1 MAASPRSKAPK
12 KAKPARSGMRAA
24 ARDAILLETSLREV
38 SEAFAQREQ
47 MAALMSRAADVLGKA
62 AETGARLSARSSS
75 TLGRDMS
82 IGRRTGLDA
91 AMRTVLA
98 ARAHLEKSVRLGGA
112 ANDMQRTAALQIAKS
127 VAESVR
133 HLDEA
138 IAVFQTLSLGD
149 LPWKSACQAVQ
160 VARNALTSDV
170 RRFRSTAEVQ
180 KLSAA
185 DSVATSQEF
194 F

>member
-1 MAASPRSKAPK
+1 MAASPRSKASK
-12 KAKPARSGMRAA
+12 KARPTRSGMRAA
-24 ARDAILLETSLREV
+24 AREAVLLETSLREV
-38 SEAFAQREQ
+38 SEVFSQREQ
-47 MAALMSRAADVLGKA
+47 MAVLMSRAADVLGKA
-62 AETGARLSARSSS
+62 AKNGARLSARAGS
-75 TLGRDMS
+75 TLGKDMS

-91 AMRTVLA
+91 AMRTILA
-98 ARAHLEKSVRLGGA
+98 AKAHLEKSVRLGGA
-112 ANDMQRTAALQIAKS
+112 ANDMQRTAALQIARS

-138 IAVFQTLSLGD
+138 ITAFQTLSLGD
-149 LPWKSACQAVQ
+149 LPWKAAHQAVQ